1 MLTLGVR
8 AGALLL
14 GLSTVCE
21 AQSRTLDLNEARI
34 NYEAAG
40 NGRTVVLIHG
50 WALNL
55 REWDD
60 QMAAMSQ
67 AYRVV
72 RYDRRG
78 FGKSTGFPD
87 VSADPGD
94 LAQLLDSLGVRSA
107 VLVGHSAGADVAVRF
122 ALAYPARVEALV
134 LYGGPV
140 LFDFPIP
147 PREPLALGDLRTIA
161 RQYGLDSMWKFI
173 GSLPMFW
180 NPPDRPDIA
189 ARIGTFRAAYS
200 GRDLLED
207 HSPSDRFP
215 TPRFDQVKQMPTPTM
230 FVTGEREWS
239 HIQLVSDSLARWMP
253 NARKVVIAGG
263 AHGVHLAEPARF
275 NEAVQGFL
283 RSLGQPSR
291 R

>member
-1 MLTLGVR
+1 MSTLGVR
-8 AGALLL
+8 VGTLLV
-14 GLSTVCE
+14 GVSVVCE
-21 AQSRTLDLNEARI
+21 GQARTLDLEEARI

-40 NGRTVVLIHG
+40 KGRTVVLIHG

-55 REWDD
+55 SEWDD
-60 QMAAMSQ
+60 QVTALSP
-67 AYRVV
+67 AYRIV

-94 LAQLLDSLGVRSA
+94 LEQLLDSLGARSA

-122 ALAYPARVEALV
+122 ALAYPTRVDALV
-134 LYGGPV
+134 LYGGP
-140 LFDFPIP
+140 LIADFPIP
-147 PREPLALGDLRTIA
+147 PREPLALGELRTIA
-161 RQYGLDSMWKFI
+161 RQHGLDSMWKFI

-180 NPPDRPDIA
+180 NPPDRPDITK
-189 ARIGTFRAAYS
+189 RIGAFRTAYS

-207 HSPSDRFP
+207 RPLSGRFP
-215 TPRFDQVKQMPTPTM
+215 APRFDQIKQIRAPTL

-239 HIQLVSDSLARWMP
+239 HIQLMSDSLARWMP
-253 NARKVVIAGG
+253 NARKVVIPGG
-263 AHGVHLAEPARF
+263 AHGVHFAEPAHF
-275 NEAVQGFL
+275 NEALQAFL
-283 RSLGQPSR
+283 RALPQPTR